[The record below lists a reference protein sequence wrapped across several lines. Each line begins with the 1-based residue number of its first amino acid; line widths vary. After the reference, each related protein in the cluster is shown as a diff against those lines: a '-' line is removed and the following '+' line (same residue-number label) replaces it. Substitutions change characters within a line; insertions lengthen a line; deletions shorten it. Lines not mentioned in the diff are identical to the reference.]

1 MRFEPRRCEKTG
13 KIFCLVSLEENETK
27 ENILKRENKIKT
39 LCLDLC
45 QSEDEVVK
53 LVNSPI
59 EVIGEACGYYIVL
72 FLDL

>member
-13 KIFCLVSLEENETK
+13 KIFCLVRLDPGETK
-27 ENILKRENKIKT
+27 ENIKKRDSKIRGE
-39 LCLDLC
+39 CLDLC
-45 QSEDEVVK
+45 EDESEVVK